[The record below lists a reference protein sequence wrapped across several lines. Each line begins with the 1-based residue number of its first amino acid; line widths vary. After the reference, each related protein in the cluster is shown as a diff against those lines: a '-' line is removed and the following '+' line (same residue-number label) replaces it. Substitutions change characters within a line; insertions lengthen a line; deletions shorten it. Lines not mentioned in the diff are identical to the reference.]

1 MIISIAIAAAGIL
14 LLATAL
20 LIAAVWG
27 NGVARMGGDWREA
40 LIAAAVSGIAAGLL
54 VAAGMAWGGV

>member
-40 LIAAAVSGIAAGLL
+40 LIAAGVSGIAAGLL

>member
-1 MIISIAIAAAGIL
+1 MIVAIVSAAAGVL

-40 LIAAAVSGIAAGLL
+40 VIAAGISGIAAGLL
-54 VAAGMAWGGV
+54 VAAGMIWGGV